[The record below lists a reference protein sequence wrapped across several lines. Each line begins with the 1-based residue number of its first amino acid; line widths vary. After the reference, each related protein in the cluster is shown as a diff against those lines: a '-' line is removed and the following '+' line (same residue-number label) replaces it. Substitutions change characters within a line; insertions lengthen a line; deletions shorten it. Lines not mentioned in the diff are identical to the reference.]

1 MSLSNCKPSLLF
13 NGKLNFCK
21 NEKKVMKYS
30 DYIGYYERIF
40 VTFMLIPKLQM
51 MYKIVLAQLFKLTNI
66 K

>member
-21 NEKKVMKYS
+21 NEKKKTMKYS

-51 MYKIVLAQLFKLTNI
+51 MYKIALCNCLN
-66 K
+66 